1 MMAFL
6 LCRVHDRA
14 SLGTYRH
21 LLGVHLV
28 LRQVLDLYAMEVA
41 EATMKCDESRLDAF
55 YLHTLEQFATEMQSC
70 RRCCYGTFVLCEYGL
85 EVLHVLAC
93 GTRGLRFPV
102 SVINDIAWQRCLAQR
117 IKLLFEL
124 VVRTVIKEAQ
134 RAAAACSVVDDLGN
148 HRSTFVEEQLVAYSD
163 FAGRLHKHVPKAHL
177 LIKLTQEEHLN
188 LCVGLLL
195 RTVKARREYL
205 CVVEY
210 ERVTLVKI
218 VEHVTEINKIAFH
231 GIAVSVF
238 LIHIDGLR
246 LLVQHHETALVASRH
261 AERICRS
268 VVTCNGMDR

>member
-1 MMAFL
+1 MHGLIVKYQHGIAETAELITVLNGQLIGFHDEVVASESGSRHEQGRHRMIEIGYHAVGQTEVVWWEDKLVGPSVILLQHSVCAYGGLRCLDNARSDGADMMAFL

-28 LRQVLDLYAMEVA
+28 LRQVLYLYAMEVA

-117 IKLLFEL
+117 IKLL
-124 VVRTVIKEAQ
+124 
-134 RAAAACSVVDDLGN
+134 
-148 HRSTFVEEQLVAYSD
+148 
-163 FAGRLHKHVPKAHL
+163 
-177 LIKLTQEEHLN
+177 LN
-188 LCVGLLL
+188 SSCGQ
-195 RTVKARREYL
+195 
-205 CVVEY
+205 
-210 ERVTLVKI
+210 
-218 VEHVTEINKIAFH
+218 
-231 GIAVSVF
+231 S
-238 LIHIDGLR
+238 
-246 LLVQHHETALVASRH
+246 
-261 AERICRS
+261 
-268 VVTCNGMDR
+268 